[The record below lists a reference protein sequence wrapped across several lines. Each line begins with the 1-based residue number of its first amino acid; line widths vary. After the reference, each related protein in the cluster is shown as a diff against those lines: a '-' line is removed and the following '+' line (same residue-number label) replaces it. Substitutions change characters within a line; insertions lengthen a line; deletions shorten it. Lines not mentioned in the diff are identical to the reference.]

1 MVVTSP
7 LAFGNVAVGQ
17 ALTKTVTVYNTG
29 TVHSLAI
36 SSATP
41 SDPEYI
47 LSGTG
52 TCGSIP
58 ITLAHG
64 TNCTLGISFTP
75 TAIGTHNASLTLTD
89 NTTTSPQHVT
99 LSGTGIADFT
109 TSKSSLVFGSVKFGS
124 QGVAA
129 FSVTNHQTRPVI
141 LSESFNGTNTADF
154 SITGGT
160 CSGTLAANAAC
171 SITVTFKPGALGM
184 ESATLT
190 VFDSP
195 DPLSP
200 YTVALST
207 GPTIP
212 ATVAPA
218 SIAYGTLT
226 TKVPTKTRSVTVT
239 NLSGF
244 SLPLSES
251 ISGTNGGDFAVTGG
265 TCGATVSPNST
276 CTIAVKFTPTVGPTP
291 ESASMAVTVGN
302 DPTSPHNI
310 SLTGTGP

>member
-1 MVVTSP
+1 MVVTSS
-7 LAFGNVAVGQ
+7 LAFGNVSVGQ
-17 ALTKTVTVYNTG
+17 TVTRTVTVYNTG
-29 TVHSLAI
+29 TVHSLVI

-52 TCGSIP
+52 TCGPIP

-64 TNCTLGISFTP
+64 TNCTLGINFTP
-75 TAIGTHNASLTLTD
+75 TAIGTHNASLMLAD
-89 NTTTSPQHVT
+89 NTTTSPQHMT

-109 TSKSSLVFGSVKFGS
+109 TSKSSLVFASVKFGS

-129 FSVTNHQTRPVI
+129 FSVTNYQTQPVM
-141 LSESFNGTNTADF
+141 LSESFNGTNAADF
-154 SITGGT
+154 SISGGT
-160 CSGTLAANAAC
+160 CSGTLAAKAAC
-171 SITVTFKPGALGM
+171 SITVTFRPGALGM

-190 VFDSP
+190 VSDSP

-207 GPTIP
+207 GQTIP

-218 SIAYGTLT
+218 SLAYGTLT

-251 ISGTNGGDFAVTGG
+251 ISGTNAGDFAVTGG
-265 TCGATVSPNST
+265 TCGATASPNST
-276 CTIAVKFTPTVGPTP
+276 CTIAVKFTPTIGPTP